1 MTNTNLIKQY
11 MEKLGCTEAEAR
23 DLIAYDNEVDHNR
36 PTTYD
41 LTPEQKK
48 VAKQYTKVDS
58 KKPTVYKFTKRE
70 RKANLTKSGI
80 ISQLADFLTEQGYAM
95 VEITNKER
103 QIAFKVDDN
112 SFELTL
118 VQKRKPKQ

>member
-36 PTTYD
+36 PTAYD
-41 LTPEQKK
+41 LSPEQKK

-70 RKANLTKSGI
+70 RKANLTKGNI
-80 ISQLADFLTEQGYAM
+80 ISALATFLTEQGYEM